1 MTSSSYDLVIVGG
14 GLGGSTLAKVMAE
27 HGAHVL
33 VIEREREFRDRV
45 RGEAVSPWGAAE
57 AKGLGVYDLLLDR
70 CAFERRWALG
80 LGRDRDLVM
89 TTPQKLPLL
98 TFYHPEMQ
106 EVILEAATRAGA
118 EIRRGSAVSSVVGGT
133 PAEVWFES
141 DSKTEHVQ
149 ARLVVG
155 ADGRGSSIRKRGNF
169 NVRQDAQRM
178 LIAGVLLEDL
188 QGLRAEA
195 CYFVINPEVGQI
207 SFLVGQRPGSARAY
221 VGYRVES
228 DFRLGRESLQRLIE
242 ESVRCGIP
250 ADVFARAKIA
260 GPLATFSGADSWV
273 EHPYADGIALI
284 GDAASTS
291 DPTWGQG
298 LSLTLRD
305 VRVLRDVLLLGNDW
319 DSAGHAYAA
328 EHDGYYRKVHA
339 YEDLLTEFFFGTSA
353 EAHARRA
360 KAMPL
365 IGEDPTRVPDHVF
378 SGPDLPLDETVEAR
392 FFGEA

>member
-1 MTSSSYDLVIVGG
+1 MASISYDLVIVGG

-27 HGAHVL
+27 HGARVL
-33 VIEREREFRDRV
+33 VIEREKQFRDRV

-57 AKGLGVYDLLLDR
+57 AKRLEVYDLLRDS

-80 LGRDRDLVM
+80 LGPDRDLVM

-106 EVILEAATRAGA
+106 EVISQEAARAGA
-118 EIRRGSAVSSVVGGT
+118 EVRRGCAVSSVTAGT
-133 PAEVWFES
+133 PAEVSFES
-141 DSKTEHVQ
+141 DSKTERVQ

-155 ADGRGSSIRKRGNF
+155 ADGRGSSMRKLGNF

-178 LIAGVLLEDL
+178 LLAGVFLEGL
-188 QGLRAEA
+188 QALREEA
-195 CYFVINPEVGQI
+195 CYFFVNPEIGQLA
-207 SFLVGQRPGSARAY
+207 FLVGQRPGSARAY
-221 VGYRVES
+221 VGYRVQS
-228 DFRLGRESLQRLIE
+228 DFRLGRDSMPRFIE

-250 ADVFARAKIA
+250 AEVFAKVKIA

-273 EHPYADGIALI
+273 DHPYSNGIALI
-284 GDAASTS
+284 GDAASAS

-305 VRVLRDVLLLGNDW
+305 VRVLRDALLSDKDW
-319 DSAGHAYAA
+319 DNAGHAYAG
-328 EHDGYYRKVHA
+328 EHDHYYLRVHVW
-339 YEDLLTEFFFGTSA
+339 EDLLTEFFFGTSA
-353 EAHARRA
+353 EADARRA

-365 IGEDPTRVPDHVF
+365 IGEDPTRVPDHIF
-378 SGPDLPLDETVEAR
+378 SGPELPLDENVRAR